1 MAVWNLG
8 YLPNDKYEYKPGEE
22 TGERVATEES
32 VSIPSIVQGLEC
44 VRVNGV
50 CLVTSYPA
58 SNLKEHEKVLELGE
72 RVGRMTNREGEGGG
86 QDGDVESRLEGK
98 GFRVFRT
105 KGVGRDDSPQLTSFT
120 RIK

>member
-86 QDGDVESRLEGK
+86 KKRVRVGTVEWSTK
-98 GFRVFRT
+98 SVVRVCN
-105 KGVGRDDSPQLTSFT
+105 KS
-120 RIK
+120 K